1 MARQKLIATGEIVLP
16 EGMDVFQGVKQAETA
31 KTVLEQ
37 AEKEIKKTFPD
48 FSFKFEVGTY
58 RVPGSNPPG
67 RRRGSTNATAATPP
81 AGNGNAAAGAAAG
94 AAPG

>member
-16 EGMDVFQGVKQAETA
+16 EGMDVFQGVEHA
-31 KTVLEQ
+31 KAARTVLEQ

-58 RVPGSNPPG
+58 RAPGSPTPG
-67 RRRGSTNATAATPP
+67 RRAGSGT
-81 AGNGNAAAGAAAG
+81 GAAAG
-94 AAPG
+94 GGNGGAPAPA